1 MAKKYEW
8 DNYLIIESEFIEAKK
23 YLSFERQKN
32 YEADS
37 PFLHNEIV
45 LLGSQVETAMK
56 KLISYENPDKQFS
69 PGNISDYK
77 RLLLIMFPELE
88 QYTVSIINTEI
99 NLTPFSSWSSNKLAW
114 WDAYSKIKHGSSRLP
129 KLEHALNLLAA
140 YAIILHLIHFEESKM
155 EKREYIFYSFREMPQ
170 LLVFAFECDM
180 AEEDFIG
187 YGYAIDQYKICA
199 DKSLIKEE
207 IETIKKER
215 EDKKN
220 PPKQDVA

>member
-69 PGNISDYK
+69 PGNMTQNRGRSVADPVDDK
-77 RLLLIMFPELE
+77 LIEWLRRNPE
-88 QYTVSIINTEI
+88 I
-99 NLTPFSSWSSNKLAW
+99 A
-114 WDAYSKIKHGSSRLP
+114 
-129 KLEHALNLLAA
+129 
-140 YAIILHLIHFEESKM
+140 
-155 EKREYIFYSFREMPQ
+155 RELRIRGG
-170 LLVFAFECDM
+170 LD
-180 AEEDFIG
+180 
-187 YGYAIDQYKICA
+187 
-199 DKSLIKEE
+199 
-207 IETIKKER
+207 
-215 EDKKN
+215 
-220 PPKQDVA
+220 